1 LYKLSFLFPKGSL
14 RKQSIHPSSPY
25 AACTLNKYNKSEND
39 ARTNFYGIYGSTP
52 TLVIQ
57 GKVISTNAD
66 YTDVNL
72 FNPYKNKYTSFALF
86 LETSIVSDSVQLR
99 VKIVKK
105 DTSSVLDGWLYAALL
120 EDTLKSNA
128 NNGENTH
135 YDVFRKF
142 FVGSSPLN
150 VTLPTKIGDS
160 LIVVKKIKSDN
171 TGWVFN
177 QMYPLAI
184 LQNTNKSAIQSEQGK
199 RLSDNQTTNT
209 NKITEQINA
218 YYPIHNYLNFDSKY
232 FGFKYVVTDI
242 NGITAM
248 EGIISH
254 DPVALENINCG
265 TYIIKIAS
273 EKLTIITEKLIKY

>member
-1 LYKLSFLFPKGSL
+1 M
-14 RKQSIHPSSPY
+14 
-25 AACTLNKYNKSEND
+25 
-39 ARTNFYGIYGSTP
+39 
-52 TLVIQ
+52 
-57 GKVISTNAD
+57 
-66 YTDVNL
+66 
-72 FNPYKNKYTSFALF
+72 
-86 LETSIVSDSVQLR
+86 QLR

-120 EDTLKSNA
+120 EDTLKFNA

-135 YDVFRKF
+135 YDVFRKS

-150 VTLPTKIGDS
+150 ATLPTKIGDS
-160 LIVVKKIKSDN
+160 LIVVKKIKLDN

-218 YYPIHNYLNFDSKY
+218 YPIHNYLNFDSKY

-242 NGITAM
+242 NGITVL

-254 DPVALENINCG
+254 YPVALENINCG
-265 TYIIKIAS
+265 NYIIKIAS